1 MSFINKFLQ
10 FCHTCWLT
18 PLTLTL
24 FYIFFGLLWIFGSD
38 YLLTVTIGNSLIAN
52 QLEVGKGAFF
62 VIITGSMLYLLL
74 RSWHKQLLKVHNQI
88 SATLNAIPDLLF
100 EVDLQG
106 KYYDYHSPRIHLL
119 AAPPE
124 TLLGKSISDVLSPEA
139 VQTCLLALQEANKK
153 GFSYDKQIEILLPQG
168 KSWFELSISKKPEVD
183 EESPRFIVLSRDITQ
198 RKKSEDQ
205 LMKLSQAVEQSPNTI
220 VITDL
225 DANIEYANAA
235 FFKTTGYTLEE
246 VIGKNPNLL
255 HSDKTPSTTYADMWE
270 HLTRGQ
276 NWQGEFINRRKNG
289 TEYIEFI
296 HIAPVRQKDGKITH
310 YMAIKEDISER
321 KQAEARIHYL
331 VNFDPLTG
339 LPNRLQMDDHLHY
352 TLSLAKRNDGYFA
365 LMFLDLDHFKNIN
378 DTLGH
383 SIGDKLLIELSK
395 RLTASL
401 RDQDTVSRMGGDEFI
416 ILLPG
421 SDVNGTIQVAQKL
434 LHSIAQTFFIE
445 EYQLSITASIG
456 IALYPNDGVDIEM
469 LSKNADTAMYRA
481 KDEGRNSYCFF
492 TPEMQANSHRILQL
506 SNALHHALKRNELH
520 LVYQPQ
526 LSASAERI
534 VGAEALLRWQHPEF
548 GSVSPAE
555 FIPIAEENGMILSI
569 GEWVLRTAIFQA
581 KSWIDNG
588 QLPIIV
594 AVNISAIQFRHPNLP
609 DLITSILEEA
619 GLPPQ
624 YLEIELTEGIAMSN
638 PQVAINTMND
648 LHERGIRMSID
659 DFGTG
664 YSSLSYLKKFK
675 VYKLKIDQ
683 SFVRDIHTDPEDKG
697 IVSAIINMARSL
709 ELQTI
714 AEGVETQEQLEYLRE
729 QGCDEIQGYY
739 YSQPLLPNEF
749 ETFVRQWKR

>member
-1 MSFINKFLQ
+1 MFFVNTLLH
-10 FCHTCWLT
+10 FCRTCWLT
-18 PLTLTL
+18 PLSLTL

-38 YLLTVTIGNSLIAN
+38 YVLAITIGDSVIAN
-52 QLEVGKGAFF
+52 QFEVGKGALF
-62 VIITGSMLYLLL
+62 VIVTGSILYVLLK
-74 RSWHKQLLKVHNQI
+74 RWRKQLLKVHNQI
-88 SATLNAIPDLLF
+88 SSTLNAIPDLLF
-100 EVDLQG
+100 EVDLEG

-119 AAPPE
+119 AAPAE
-124 TLLGKSISDVLSPEA
+124 TLLGKTVRDILPEQA
-139 VQTCLLALQEANKK
+139 AQTCLLALQEANEK

-168 KSWFELSISKKPEVD
+168 KSWFELSVSKKLETD
-183 EESPRFIVLSRDITQ
+183 KESPHFIVLSRDITQ

-205 LMKLSQAVEQSPNTI
+205 LLKLSQAVEQSPNTI
-220 VITDL
+220 IITDL

-235 FFKTTGYTLEE
+235 FFKTTGYSVEE

-255 HSDKTPSTTYADMWE
+255 HSEKTPSATYADMWE
-270 HLTRGQ
+270 HLTRGE
-276 NWQGEFINRRKNG
+276 NWQGEFINRRKDG

-296 HIAPVRQKDGKITH
+296 RIAPVRQKDGKITH

-321 KQAEARIHYL
+321 KQAEERIHYL

-339 LPNRLQMDDHLHY
+339 LPNRLQMDDHMQY
-352 TLSLAKRNDGYFA
+352 TLNLAKRNGGFFA
-365 LMFLDLDHFKNIN
+365 VLFLDLDHFKNIN

-401 RDQDTVSRMGGDEFI
+401 RDQDTISRMGGDEFI
-416 ILLPG
+416 ILLPS
-421 SDVNGTIQVAQKL
+421 SDAHGTIQVAQKL
-434 LHSIAQTFFIE
+434 LNSIAKTFLIE

-481 KDEGRNSYCFF
+481 KNDGRNSYCFF
-492 TPEMQANSHRILQL
+492 TPEMQANSHRMLQL
-506 SNALHHALKRNELH
+506 SNALHHALERNELH

-526 LSASAERI
+526 LSASGERI

-548 GSVSPAE
+548 GSVPPDE

-569 GEWVLRTAIFQA
+569 GEWVLRTAISQA

-588 QLPIIV
+588 HLPIIV

-619 GLPPQ
+619 EFPPQ
-624 YLEIELTEGIAMSN
+624 YLEIELTESIAMHD

-683 SFVRDIHTDPEDKG
+683 SFVHDIGTNSEDKA
-697 IVSAIINMARSL
+697 IVNAIINMARSL
-709 ELQTI
+709 DLQTI
-714 AEGVETQEQLEYLRE
+714 AEGVETLEQLEYLRK

-739 YSQPLLPNEF
+739 YSKPLLPKDF
-749 ETFVRQWKR
+749 ETFVQKWKN

>member
-1 MSFINKFLQ
+1 MSLVSKFFR

-18 PLTLTL
+18 PISLT
-24 FYIFFGLLWIFGSD
+24 FVYILIGLLWIFGSD
-38 YLLTVTIGNSLIAN
+38 YLLAINISNTLIAS
-52 QLEVGKGAFF
+52 QFELGKGVFF
-62 VIITGSMLYLLL
+62 VIATGTILYVLL
-74 RSWHKQLLKVHNQI
+74 RGWHKQLLKVHNQI

-100 EVDLQG
+100 EVDLEG
-106 KYYDYHSPRIHLL
+106 KYYDYHSPRMHLL
-119 AAPPE
+119 AASPE
-124 TLLGKSISDVLSPEA
+124 TLLGKTVRDILPAEA
-139 VQTCLLALQEANKK
+139 AETCLLALQEANKN
-153 GFSYDKQIEILLPQG
+153 GFSYDRQIELLLPQG
-168 KSWFELSISKKPEVD
+168 KTWFELSVSKKLEVG
-183 EESPRFIVLSRDITQ
+183 EENPRFIVLSRDITQ

-205 LMKLSQAVEQSPNTI
+205 LLILSQAVEQSPNAI

-235 FFKTTGYTLEE
+235 FVKTTGYELDE
-246 VIGKNPNLL
+246 VIGKNPQLL
-255 HSDKTPSTTYADMWE
+255 HSGKTPSTSYADMWD
-270 HLTRGQ
+270 HLTRGE
-276 NWQGEFINRRKNG
+276 NWQGEFINRRKDG

-296 HIAPVRQKDGKITH
+296 RIAPVRQNDGKITH

-321 KQAEARIHYL
+321 KQAEKRIHYL
-331 VNFDPLTG
+331 MNFDPLTG
-339 LPNRLQMDDHLHY
+339 LPNRIQMEDHLQY
-352 TLSLAKRNDGYFA
+352 SLSLAKRNDGFFA
-365 LMFLDLDHFKNIN
+365 VLFLDIDHFKNIN

-395 RLTASL
+395 RLTVSL

-421 SDVNGTIQVAQKL
+421 SDINGTIQVAQKL
-434 LHSIAQTFFIE
+434 LDSIAQSFLIE

-456 IALYPNDGVDIEM
+456 IALYPNDGTDIEM

-481 KDEGRNSYCFF
+481 KNEGRNNYCFF

-506 SNALHHALKRNELH
+506 SNALHHALERDELY

-526 LSASAERI
+526 LCASGER
-534 VGAEALLRWQHPEF
+534 VLGAESLLRWQHPEF
-548 GSVSPAE
+548 GTVSPAE

-569 GEWVLRTAIFQA
+569 GEWVLRTAIQQA
-581 KSWIDNG
+581 KSWIDNE
-588 QLPIIV
+588 QLPMII
-594 AVNISAIQFRHPNLP
+594 AVNISALQFRHPNLP
-609 DLITSILEEA
+609 DLITSILEET

-638 PQVAINTMND
+638 PQVAIDTMNN
-648 LHERGIRMSID
+648 LHECGIRMSID

-683 SFVRDIHTDPEDKG
+683 SFVSDISTDPEDKA

-714 AEGVETQEQLEYLRE
+714 AEGVETLEQLEFLRE

-739 YSQPLLPNEF
+739 YSKPLLPEAFAAFAKERNN
-749 ETFVRQWKR
+749 

>member
-10 FCHTCWLT
+10 FFYTCWLT

-24 FYIFFGLLWIFGSD
+24 LYIFVGLLWIFGSD
-38 YLLTVTIGNSLIAN
+38 YLLATTIGNSLIAN

-74 RSWHKQLLKVHNQI
+74 QRWRKELLKVHNQI

-100 EVDLQG
+100 EVDLEG

-235 FFKTTGYTLEE
+235 FFKTTGYCVDE
-246 VIGKNPNLL
+246 VIGKNPNFL
-255 HSDKTPSTTYADMWE
+255 HSDKTPSATYADMWE

-276 NWQGEFINRRKNG
+276 NWQGEFINRRKDG

-339 LPNRLQMDDHLHY
+339 LPNRLQMDDHLQY
-352 TLSLAKRNDGYFA
+352 TLNLAKRNDGFFA

-383 SIGDKLLIELSK
+383 SIGDRLLIELSK

-421 SDVNGTIQVAQKL
+421 SDVSGTIQVAQKL

-469 LSKNADTAMYRA
+469 LSKNADTAMYQA

-548 GSVSPAE
+548 GAVSPAE
-555 FIPIAEENGMILSI
+555 FISIAEENGMILSI

-638 PQVAINTMND
+638 PQIAINTMND

-729 QGCDEIQGYY
+729 QGCNEIQGYY

-749 ETFVRQWKR
+749 EIFVKQWKR

>member
-10 FCHTCWLT
+10 FFYTCWLT

-24 FYIFFGLLWIFGSD
+24 LYIFVGLLWIFGSD
-38 YLLTVTIGNSLIAN
+38 YLLATTIGNSLIAN

-74 RSWHKQLLKVHNQI
+74 QRWRKELLKVHNQI

-100 EVDLQG
+100 EVDLEG

-235 FFKTTGYTLEE
+235 FFKTTGYCVDE
-246 VIGKNPNLL
+246 VIGKNPNFL
-255 HSDKTPSTTYADMWE
+255 HSDKTPSATYADMWE

-276 NWQGEFINRRKNG
+276 NWQGEFINRRKDG

-339 LPNRLQMDDHLHY
+339 LPNRLQMDDHLQY
-352 TLSLAKRNDGYFA
+352 TLNLAKRNDGFFA

-383 SIGDKLLIELSK
+383 SIGDRLLIELSK

-421 SDVNGTIQVAQKL
+421 SDVSGTIQVAQKL

-548 GSVSPAE
+548 GAVSPAE

-638 PQVAINTMND
+638 PQIAINTMND

-729 QGCDEIQGYY
+729 QGCNEIQGYY

-749 ETFVRQWKR
+749 EIFVKQWKR

>member
-24 FYIFFGLLWIFGSD
+24 LYIFFGLLWIFGSD
-38 YLLTVTIGNSLIAN
+38 YLLTITIGNSLIAN

-124 TLLGKSISDVLSPEA
+124 TLLGKTVRDILPA
-139 VQTCLLALQEANKK
+139 QAAKTCLLALQEANEK
-153 GFSYDKQIEILLPQG
+153 GFSYDKQIELSLPQG
-168 KSWFELSISKKPEVD
+168 KTWFELSVSKKLEVD
-183 EESPRFIVLSRDITQ
+183 EENPRFIVLSRDITQ

-235 FFKTTGYTLEE
+235 FFKTTGYALEE

-255 HSDKTPSTTYADMWE
+255 HSDKTPSATYADMWE

-276 NWQGEFINRRKNG
+276 NWQGEFINRRKDG

-339 LPNRLQMDDHLHY
+339 LPNRLQMDDHLQY
-352 TLSLAKRNDGYFA
+352 TLSLAKRNDGFFA

-481 KDEGRNSYCFF
+481 KDDGRNSYCFF

-506 SNALHHALKRNELH
+506 SNALHHALARNELH

-548 GSVSPAE
+548 GAVSPAE

-569 GEWVLRTAIFQA
+569 GEWVLRTTIFQA

-619 GLPPQ
+619 GLAPQ

-683 SFVRDIHTDPEDKG
+683 SFVRDVHTNPEDKA

>member
-1 MSFINKFLQ
+1 MVNKFFR

-18 PLTLTL
+18 PISLSL

-38 YLLTVTIGNSLIAN
+38 YLLSINIADSVIAS
-52 QLEVGKGAFF
+52 QFELAKGVFF
-62 VIITGSMLYLLL
+62 VLITGSVLYVLL
-74 RSWHKQLLKVHNQI
+74 RGWHKQLLKVNNQI

-124 TLLGKSISDVLSPEA
+124 TLLGKTVRDILPPQA
-139 VQTCLLALQEANKK
+139 AQTCLLALQEANEK
-153 GFSYDKQIEILLPQG
+153 GFSYDKQIELLLPQG
-168 KSWFELSISKKPEVD
+168 KSWFELSVSKKLDVD

-198 RKKSEDQ
+198 RKTSEDQ
-205 LMKLSQAVEQSPNTI
+205 LLKLSQAVEQSPNTI

-235 FFKTTGYTLEE
+235 FVKTTGYTLEE

-255 HSDKTPSTTYADMWE
+255 HSEKTPSATYADMWE
-270 HLTRGQ
+270 HLTRGE
-276 NWQGEFINRRKNG
+276 NWQGEFINRRKDG

-296 HIAPVRQKDGKITH
+296 HIAPVRQSDGKITH
-310 YMAIKEDISER
+310 YMAIKEDISQR
-321 KQAEARIHYL
+321 KKAEERIHYL

-339 LPNRLQMDDHLHY
+339 LPNRIQMDNHLQY
-352 TLSLAKRNDGYFA
+352 TLNLAKRNDGFFA
-365 LMFLDLDHFKNIN
+365 VLFLDLDHFKNIN

-383 SIGDKLLIELSK
+383 SIGDKLLIELAK
-395 RLTASL
+395 RLTVSL

-416 ILLPG
+416 ILLPS
-421 SDVNGTIQVAQKL
+421 SDAQGTIQVAQKL
-434 LHSIAQTFFIE
+434 LDSIAQSFLIE

-481 KDEGRNSYCFF
+481 KNEGRNNYCFF

-506 SNALHHALKRNELH
+506 SNALHHALERNELY

-526 LSASAERI
+526 LCASGEHV
-534 VGAEALLRWQHPEF
+534 VGAESLLRWQHPEF
-548 GSVSPAE
+548 GTVSPGE
-555 FIPIAEENGMILSI
+555 FIPVAEENGMILPI
-569 GEWVLRTAIFQA
+569 GEWVLRTAIKQA
-581 KSWIDNG
+581 KGWIDKG
-588 QLPIIV
+588 SHPMII
-594 AVNISAIQFRHPNLP
+594 AVNISALQFRHPNLP

-675 VYKLKIDQ
+675 IYKLKIDQ
-683 SFVRDIHTDPEDKG
+683 SFVHDISNNPEDKA

-714 AEGVETQEQLEYLRE
+714 AEGVETLEQLKYLRE

-739 YSQPLLPNEF
+739 YSKPLLPQEF
-749 ETFVRQWKR
+749 EAFVKQRNT

>member
-1 MSFINKFLQ
+1 MVNRFLRL
-10 FCHTCWLT
+10 CRTCWLT
-18 PLTLTL
+18 PLSLTL
-24 FYIFFGLLWIFGSD
+24 FYIFVGLLWIFGSD
-38 YLLTVTIGNSLIAN
+38 YVLAINIAN
-52 QLEVGKGAFF
+52 PVIASAFQLGKGVFF
-62 VIITGSMLYLLL
+62 VLVTGSILYVLVEN
-74 RSWHKQLLKVHNQI
+74 WHKQLLKVNNQI

-106 KYYDYHSPRIHLL
+106 KYYDYHSPRVHLL

-124 TLLGKSISDVLSPEA
+124 TFLGKTVQDILPVQA
-139 VQTCLLALQEANKK
+139 AQTCLLALQEANEK
-153 GFSYDKQIEILLPQG
+153 GFSYDRQIELLLPQG
-168 KSWFELSISKKPEVD
+168 KSWFELSISKKLDVD
-183 EESPRFIVLSRDITQ
+183 EENPRFIVLSRDITQ
-198 RKKSEDQ
+198 RKTSEDQ
-205 LMKLSQAVEQSPNTI
+205 LLKLSQAVEQSPNTI

-235 FFKTTGYTLEE
+235 FFKTTGYTLDE
-246 VIGKNPNLL
+246 VIGKNSNLL
-255 HSDKTPSTTYADMWE
+255 HSDKTPSATYADMWE
-270 HLTRGQ
+270 HLTRGE
-276 NWQGEFINRRKNG
+276 NWQGEFINRRKDG

-296 HIAPVRQKDGKITH
+296 HIAPVHQSDGKITH
-310 YMAIKEDISER
+310 YMAIKEDISQR
-321 KQAEARIHYL
+321 KLAEEHIHYL

-339 LPNRLQMDDHLHY
+339 LPNRIQMDNHLQY
-352 TLSLAKRNDGYFA
+352 TLNLAKRNDGFFA
-365 LMFLDLDHFKNIN
+365 VLFLDLDHFKNIN

-383 SIGDKLLIELSK
+383 SIGDKLLIELAK
-395 RLTASL
+395 RLTVTL

-416 ILLPG
+416 ILLPS
-421 SDVNGTIQVAQKL
+421 SDAQGTIQVAQKL
-434 LHSIAQTFFIE
+434 LDSIAQTFLIE

-481 KDEGRNSYCFF
+481 KNEGRNNYCFF

-506 SNALHHALKRNELH
+506 SNALHHALENNELH

-526 LSASAERI
+526 LYASEGRV

-548 GSVSPAE
+548 GAISPAE
-555 FIPIAEENGMILSI
+555 FIPIAEDNGMILSI

-609 DLITSILEEA
+609 DLITSILDEA

-624 YLEIELTEGIAMSN
+624 YLEIELTEGIAMSS

-675 VYKLKIDQ
+675 IYKLKIDQ
-683 SFVRDIHTDPEDKG
+683 SFVQDISNNPEDKA

-709 ELQTI
+709 ELKTI
-714 AEGVETQEQLEYLRE
+714 AEGVETLEQLEYLRE

-739 YSQPLLPNEF
+739 YSKPLLPSAF
-749 ETFVRQWKR
+749 ETFVKQWNN

>member
-1 MSFINKFLQ
+1 MSLVNKFLQ
-10 FCHTCWLT
+10 FYHTCWLN
-18 PLTLTL
+18 PISLTL

-38 YLLTVTIGNSLIAN
+38 YVLNISIDDSFLASQFELA
-52 QLEVGKGAFF
+52 KGVFF
-62 VIITGSMLYLLL
+62 VIVTGTVLYVLL
-74 RSWHKQLLKVHNQI
+74 RGWHKQLLKVHNQI

-106 KYYDYHSPRIHLL
+106 KYYDYHSPRVHLL
-119 AAPPE
+119 AAQPE
-124 TLLGKSISDVLSPEA
+124 TFLGKTVRDILPPQA
-139 VQTCLLALQEANKK
+139 AQTCLLALQEANEK
-153 GFSYDKQIEILLPQG
+153 GFSYDMQIELLLPQG
-168 KSWFELSISKKPEVD
+168 KSWFELSISKKLEVD
-183 EESPRFIVLSRDITQ
+183 EENPRFIVLSRDITQ

-205 LMKLSQAVEQSPNTI
+205 LLILSQAVEQSPNTI

-235 FFKTTGYTLEE
+235 FVKTTGYALNE

-255 HSDKTPSTTYADMWE
+255 HSEKTPSATYADMWE
-270 HLTRGQ
+270 HLTRGE
-276 NWQGEFINRRKNG
+276 NWQGEFINRRKDG

-296 HIAPVRQKDGKITH
+296 NIAPVRQKDGKTTH
-310 YMAIKEDISER
+310 YMAIKEDISQR
-321 KQAEARIHYL
+321 KQAEERIHYL

-339 LPNRLQMDDHLHY
+339 LPNRLQMDNHLQY
-352 TLSLAKRNDGYFA
+352 ALSLAKRNDGFFA
-365 LMFLDLDHFKNIN
+365 VLFLDLDHFKNIN

-395 RLTASL
+395 RLTVSL

-416 ILLPG
+416 ILLPS
-421 SDVNGTIQVAQKL
+421 SDAHGTIQVAKKL
-434 LHSIAQTFFIE
+434 LDSIAQSFFIE
-445 EYQLSITASIG
+445 KYQLSITASIG

-492 TPEMQANSHRILQL
+492 TPEMQANAQRILQL
-506 SNALHHALKRNELH
+506 SNALHHALERNELH

-526 LSASAERI
+526 LCASGKRV
-534 VGAEALLRWQHPEF
+534 VGAESLLRWQHPEF
-548 GSVSPAE
+548 GTVSPGE

-588 QLPIIV
+588 YLPMII
-594 AVNISAIQFRHPNLP
+594 AVNISALQFRHPNLP
-609 DLITSILEEA
+609 DLITSILEEV

-624 YLEIELTEGIAMSN
+624 YLEIELTEGIAMHN
-638 PQVAINTMND
+638 PQIAINTMND

-683 SFVRDIHTDPEDKG
+683 SFVHDISTDPEDKA

-714 AEGVETQEQLEYLRE
+714 AEGVETLEQLEYLRE

-739 YSQPLLPNEF
+739 YSKPLLPQEF
-749 ETFVRQWKR
+749 EVFVKQRNS

>member
-1 MSFINKFLQ
+1 MPLINKFFR
-10 FCHTCWLT
+10 FCHTCRLT
-18 PLTLTL
+18 PLSLTL
-24 FYIFFGLLWIFGSD
+24 LYILIGLSWIFGSD
-38 YLLTVTIGNSLIAN
+38 YILAINIGDSVIAN
-52 QLEVGKGAFF
+52 QFELGKGVFF
-62 VIITGSMLYLLL
+62 VIVTGIILYLLM
-74 RSWHKQLLKVHNQI
+74 RRWRNQLLKAHDQI

-100 EVDLQG
+100 EVDLEG
-106 KYYDYHSPRIHLL
+106 RYYDYHSPRVHLL
-119 AAPPE
+119 AASPE
-124 TLLGKSISDVLSPEA
+124 SLLGKTVRDILPPEA
-139 VQTCLLALQEANKK
+139 AETCLLALQEANEN

-168 KSWFELSISKKPEVD
+168 KSWFELSVSKKWNVNEK
-183 EESPRFIVLSRDITQ
+183 SPRFIVLSRDITQ

-205 LMKLSQAVEQSPNTI
+205 LLKLSQAVEQSPNTI

-235 FFKTTGYTLEE
+235 FVKTTGYALDE
-246 VIGKNPNLL
+246 VIGKNPKLL
-255 HSDKTPSTTYADMWE
+255 HSEKTPSATYIDMWE
-270 HLTRGQ
+270 HLTRGE
-276 NWQGEFINRRKNG
+276 NWQGEFINRRKDG

-296 HIAPVRQKDGKITH
+296 RIAPIRQNNGKITH

-321 KQAEARIHYL
+321 KQAEERIHYL

-339 LPNRLQMDDHLHY
+339 LPNRIQMEDHLQY
-352 TLSLAKRNDGYFA
+352 TLNLANRNNGLFA
-365 LMFLDLDHFKNIN
+365 VLFLDLDHFKNIN

-421 SDVNGTIQVAQKL
+421 SDANGTIQVAQKL
-434 LHSIAQTFFIE
+434 LDSIAQSFLID

-481 KDEGRNSYCFF
+481 KNEGRNSYCFF
-492 TPEMQANSHRILQL
+492 TPEMQANFQRILQL
-506 SNALHHALKRNELH
+506 SNALHHAIERNELH

-526 LSASAERI
+526 LSASGERI

-548 GSVSPAE
+548 GTVPPDE

-569 GEWVLRTAIFQA
+569 GEWVLRTAISQA
-581 KSWIDNG
+581 KKWIDNE
-588 QLPIIV
+588 QPPMII
-594 AVNISAIQFRHPNLP
+594 AVNISAVQFRHPNLP
-609 DLITSILEEA
+609 NLITSILEKA
-619 GLPPQ
+619 GFPPQ
-624 YLEIELTEGIAMSN
+624 YLEIELTESIAMSN

-683 SFVRDIHTDPEDKG
+683 SFVRDISTDPEDKA

-714 AEGVETQEQLEYLRE
+714 AEGVETLEQLEYLRE

-739 YSQPLLPNEF
+739 YSKPLLSKEF
-749 ETFVRQWKR
+749 EDFIRGRNA

>member
-1 MSFINKFLQ
+1 MSIVNKFLH
-10 FCHTCWLT
+10 FCRTCWLT
-18 PLTLTL
+18 PLSLTL

-38 YLLTVTIGNSLIAN
+38 YVLSINIVDSVIAS
-52 QLEVGKGAFF
+52 QFEVAKGVLF
-62 VIITGSMLYLLL
+62 VILTGSILYVLLQKW
-74 RSWHKQLLKVHNQI
+74 RKQLLKVHNQI

-100 EVDLQG
+100 EVDLEG

-119 AAPPE
+119 PIPAE
-124 TLLGKSISDVLSPEA
+124 TLLGKNVRDILPA
-139 VQTCLLALQEANKK
+139 QAAQTCLLALKEANKK
-153 GFSYDKQIEILLPQG
+153 GFSYDKQIELLLPQG
-168 KSWFELSISKKPEVD
+168 KSWFELSISKKLETD

-198 RKKSEDQ
+198 RKMNEEQ
-205 LMKLSQAVEQSPNTI
+205 LLKLSQAVEQSPNTI

-235 FFKTTGYTLEE
+235 FFKTTGYTLDE

-255 HSDKTPSTTYADMWE
+255 HSEKTPSATYADMWE
-270 HLTRGQ
+270 HLTRGE
-276 NWQGEFINRRKNG
+276 NWQGEFINRRKDG

-296 HIAPVRQKDGKITH
+296 HIAPVRQNDGKITH
-310 YMAIKEDISER
+310 YIAIKEDISQR
-321 KQAEARIHYL
+321 KQAEERIHYL

-339 LPNRLQMDDHLHY
+339 LPNRLQMDDHLQY
-352 TLSLAKRNDGYFA
+352 TLSLAKRNDGFFA
-365 LMFLDLDHFKNIN
+365 VLFLDLDHFKNIN

-416 ILLPG
+416 ILLPS
-421 SDVNGTIQVAQKL
+421 SDAQGTIQVAQKL
-434 LHSIAQTFFIE
+434 LNSIAQTFLIE

-456 IALYPNDGVDIEM
+456 IALCPNDGVDIEM

-481 KDEGRNSYCFF
+481 KDDGRNSYCFF
-492 TPEMQANSHRILQL
+492 TPEMQANSHRTLQL
-506 SNALHHALKRNELH
+506 SNALHHALERNELH

-526 LSASAERI
+526 LSASGERI
-534 VGAEALLRWQHPEF
+534 IGAEVLLRWQHPEF
-548 GSVSPAE
+548 GTIPPDE
-555 FIPIAEENGMILSI
+555 FIPIAEENGMILPI
-569 GEWVLRTAIFQA
+569 GEWVLRTAISQA
-581 KSWIDNG
+581 KKWIDNK
-588 QLPIIV
+588 QPPMII
-594 AVNISAIQFRHPNLP
+594 AVNISAVQFRHPNLP
-609 DLITSILEEA
+609 NLITSILEEA
-619 GLPPQ
+619 GFPPQ
-624 YLEIELTEGIAMSN
+624 YLEIELTESIAMNN

-683 SFVRDIHTDPEDKG
+683 SFVRDIGTNSEDKA

-709 ELQTI
+709 DLQTI
-714 AEGVETQEQLEYLRE
+714 AEGVETLEQLEYLRE

-739 YSQPLLPNEF
+739 YSKPLLPKEF
-749 ETFVRQWKR
+749 EKFIKAWKN